1 MLRNERF
8 GFDAIGG
15 KEFTVTKT
23 FESRT
28 ISVRID
34 RPPGEVYAF
43 ASRPENLP
51 RWAAGLGTS
60 IENVNGEWVALTA
73 DGPVRVRFADQNGF
87 GILDHLVTTAAG
99 AEVAVPM
106 RVFANG
112 DGSEI
117 AFTLFR
123 LPNVSDDA
131 FARDAASVA
140 RDLQALKGLL
150 EASSPDKRQ
159 VV

>member
-1 MLRNERF
+1 M
-8 GFDAIGG
+8 
-15 KEFTVTKT
+15 TKT
-23 FESRT
+23 FASRT
-28 ISVRID
+28 IGVRID

-51 RWAAGLGTS
+51 RWAAGLGAS
-60 IENVNGEWVALTA
+60 IENVNGEWVAQRA
-73 DGPVRVRFADQNGF
+73 DGPVRVRFADQNAF
-87 GILDHLVTTAAG
+87 GILDHWVTTAAG
-99 AEVAVPM
+99 VEVAIPM

-117 AFTLFR
+117 AFILFR

-131 FARDAASVA
+131 FARDAASVE

-150 EASSPDKRQ
+150 EALSPDRRQ
-159 VV
+159 GV